1 MEFKPPPSLKRVPS
15 NVFDRGFKLAKL
27 TAKLSVRAVGHSLGK
42 WAPDWIHEKGN
53 PESLRRYL
61 GAQASLLTNEL
72 GQLKGSVMKAG
83 QLLSTYG
90 EHFLPPEVNQFL
102 KSLQSESTPLEWS
115 EIEKVLK
122 RELGKEKLD
131 LLEIDPTAWAAAS
144 LGQVHRA
151 KIRTTGEEVALKIQ
165 YPGVDRAIE
174 TDLAFLRLIFQ
185 ITDIFPT
192 GFQSEPIMNEIRQML
207 TRELDYNL
215 EFTAT
220 KWFHEKLESEP
231 YIQVPKVYEDFS
243 TRAILTTEFIA
254 SLPVDDIQVRSWPQ
268 SVRNKIAELFLSVYM
283 CELFEW
289 GRIQTDPHFGNYRVR
304 LSEDGNPILVLLDF
318 GAVREISP
326 AFQSSYHLMVSGAI
340 HRNADDVLAGGSAL
354 GFIQPKDPP
363 QLRQL
368 FVDLCFLITE
378 PFVDPSWNIN
388 LQNFMNLNGEYDWG
402 ISDLPQR
409 VARLGAQMVTQFQF
423 RTPPQEVVFIDRKL
437 GGTFTF
443 LSNLNAVLNARPLVS
458 RYL

>member
-283 CELFEW
+283 CELFE
-289 GRIQTDPHFGNYRVR
+289 
-304 LSEDGNPILVLLDF
+304 
-318 GAVREISP
+318 
-326 AFQSSYHLMVSGAI
+326 
-340 HRNADDVLAGGSAL
+340 
-354 GFIQPKDPP
+354 
-363 QLRQL
+363 
-368 FVDLCFLITE
+368 
-378 PFVDPSWNIN
+378 
-388 LQNFMNLNGEYDWG
+388 
-402 ISDLPQR
+402 
-409 VARLGAQMVTQFQF
+409 
-423 RTPPQEVVFIDRKL
+423 
-437 GGTFTF
+437 
-443 LSNLNAVLNARPLVS
+443 
-458 RYL
+458 